1 MIFSAMPFH
10 CPPVCTRKPANS
22 ELSFRH
28 RAPVLHYDWCTQPH
42 PSLVPSNTFCIST
55 LNLPHSAMNCGR
67 LLYIMNKPFGLQS
80 NRMAGIAAFPT
91 PASSPAMSSLPLPV
105 EQVGPVFHA
114 HCTHRPVACSS
125 ITVEAYCAATAE
137 RPAQRLPPWFQST
150 IYSHRSRP
158 QTHIQTNTQ
167 PRQAYYNRI
176 YNTSEALPGNLVGAS
191 RNHFFTPPSPP
202 VTSTSPNSLSSEHV
216 SSASSSCGYLRA
228 HLDISQHS

>member
-1 MIFSAMPFH
+1 MELKWAVLPGSMHFRDYLPMIFSAMPFN

-158 QTHIQTNTQ
+158 QTHIPQYKQTLSLDRRITIAYTT
-167 PRQAYYNRI
+167 RARHSQA
-176 YNTSEALPGNLVGAS
+176 
-191 RNHFFTPPSPP
+191 
-202 VTSTSPNSLSSEHV
+202 
-216 SSASSSCGYLRA
+216 
-228 HLDISQHS
+228 IS